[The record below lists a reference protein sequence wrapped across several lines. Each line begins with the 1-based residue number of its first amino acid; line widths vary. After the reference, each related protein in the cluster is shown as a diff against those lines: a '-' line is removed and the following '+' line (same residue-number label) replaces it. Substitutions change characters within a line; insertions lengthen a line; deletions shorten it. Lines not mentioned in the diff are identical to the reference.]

1 MTMLHVLHHLG
12 MVRFLAGSPLMT
24 LATRKRG
31 MATIFMLHRFGTD
44 AGGHDPTVVR
54 RLLIWLRSHRFDLLD
69 LEEAFRRLRGEGPPL
84 GRAVAFTI
92 DDGYRCQAEVAAPIF
107 AEHEAPVTTFL
118 TTGFIDGT
126 LWLWWD
132 KVEYV
137 LKHAPVDRLT
147 LEAGERRLDLDLQGP
162 RRRRLATEQ
171 LTEHLK
177 SLAEADRL
185 AAITELSER
194 ALVPIPDTPPYAY
207 RPMTWDQVRRC
218 EAGGMRFGP
227 HTVTHPV
234 LARTDA
240 AQSHR
245 EIEQS
250 WQRLTSEVARPV
262 PVFCYPNGR
271 DSDFGPRE
279 SAILQDLGFLGAV
292 TAEGGYA
299 TAAGFSGSEG
309 AFRVPRFSFSDAH
322 EENLRYAS
330 RLEWLWQ
337 QVRLRVG

>member
-1 MTMLHVLHHLG
+1 MTILHVLHHLG
-12 MVRFLAGSPLMT
+12 LVRFLAASPLT
-24 LATRKRG
+24 ALASRQRG
-31 MATIFMLHRFGTD
+31 MATIFMLHRFAAD
-44 AGGHDPTVVR
+44 AGGHDPRVVR
-54 RLLIWLRSHRFDLLD
+54 RLLSWLRSHRFELLD
-69 LEEAFRRLRGEGPPL
+69 LEEVFRRLSGEGPPL

-107 AEHEAPVTTFL
+107 AEYEAPVTTFL
-118 TTGFIDGT
+118 TTGFIDGA

-137 LKHAPVDRLT
+137 LQHARVDRLMVD
-147 LEAGERRLDLDLQGP
+147 AGGRWLDLDLQGP
-162 RRRRLATEQ
+162 RQRRLATER
-171 LTEHLK
+171 LAEHFK
-177 SLAEADRL
+177 SLAETDRL
-185 AAITELSER
+185 TAIAELSDG
-194 ALVPIPDTPPYAY
+194 ALVPIPDTPPHAY
-207 RPMTWDQVRRC
+207 RPMTWEQVRRC

-240 AQSHR
+240 AQSQR

-271 DSDFGPRE
+271 ESDFGPRE
-279 SAILQDLGFLGAV
+279 TAILKELGFLGAV

-330 RLEWLWQ
+330 GLEWLWQ